1 MRFILPFLAYILL
14 EIAAFAWVGEKVGV
28 LGTVVLVVA
37 SSAFGLALVK
47 RQGLETLRRAD
58 LTSRRGQALPDG
70 ELWDALCLPIA
81 GVLFLIPGFI
91 SDLLGAL
98 LLIPGVRRALRARLG
113 GAVASRTTVSP
124 FGGPFGK
131 TDKPAA
137 ASATVIEGE
146 FVEVR
151 RDDDAPGRR

>member
-1 MRFILPFLAYILL
+1 MRFILPFLVYILL
-14 EIAAFAWVGEKVGV
+14 EIAVFAWVGEKVGV

-91 SDLLGAL
+91 SDLLGAAL
-98 LLIPGVRRALRARLG
+98 LVPGVRHTLRARLG
-113 GAVASRTTVSP
+113 GAVAPRAAAAP

-131 TDKPAA
+131 ADKPAA
-137 ASATVIEGE
+137 GVTVIEGE
-146 FVEVR
+146 FIEVR
-151 RDDDAPGRR
+151 RDDEGAGGR